1 MRATLLTTWFPT
13 QAAPSR
19 GSFVVRDAR
28 AIAEHAQVRLVHLVP
43 PADDDGTRR
52 LVHEGLD
59 VLRIPMDPR
68 RPDQVL
74 RAARALGPA
83 LDGADVVHSM
93 AFSTLLPLALR
104 RPRAPWLH
112 TEHWSALTTP
122 ETLPAPARIALPV
135 LSRLLA
141 APDRATAVCEYLA
154 EPLRVVRGHRPTDV
168 VPCIVDPG
176 TLVPRRDRTDGSLR
190 LVSTGGLIDRKDP
203 LVAVRTV
210 AELAGRGVDA
220 RLTWLGEGPLR
231 EQTLA
236 LARDLGIDGRIALPG
251 TASAAGVREA
261 LGRADL
267 FFGPTR
273 ADNFFVSAA
282 EAIVAGRPVVLG
294 ATGGQGEYV
303 EPSVGSLIDA
313 QDPVR
318 YADAILDVDART
330 RDLSSE
336 DIAATIGG
344 RFSTRAVG
352 AAYAAQYTRLLDEAE
367 DAAGGDSAGTG
378 VQR

>member
-13 QAAPSR
+13 QEAPSR
-19 GSFVVRDAR
+19 GSFVVRDAL
-28 AIAEHAQVRLVHLVP
+28 AIAEHADVRLVHLVP

-59 VLRIPMDPR
+59 ALRLPMDPR

-83 LDGADVVHSM
+83 LEGSDVVHSM

-122 ETLPAPARIALPV
+122 ETLPAPARIALPA

-141 APDRATAVCEYLA
+141 RPDRATAVCEYLA
-154 EPLRVVRGHRPTDV
+154 EPLRAVRGHRPTDV

-176 TLVPRRDRTDGSLR
+176 PLVPRRERADGTLR

-210 AELAGRGVDA
+210 AELTGRGIDA
-220 RLTWLGEGPLR
+220 HLTWLGEGPLR
-231 EQTLA
+231 EATLA
-236 LARDLGIDGRIALPG
+236 LAAEFGIAGRIALPG
-251 TASAAGVREA
+251 TASAEGVREA

-330 RDLSSE
+330 QDLGSE
-336 DIAATIGG
+336 EIAATIGD

-352 AAYAAQYTRLLDEAE
+352 AAYAAQYTRLLDEAAG
-367 DAAGGDSAGTG
+367 DAGDGLERA
-378 VQR
+378 VLPR

>member
-13 QAAPSR
+13 QEAPSR
-19 GSFVVRDAR
+19 GSFVVRDAL
-28 AIAEHAQVRLVHLVP
+28 AIAEHADVRLVHLVP

-59 VLRIPMDPR
+59 VLRLPMDPR
-68 RPDQVL
+68 RPDRVL

-83 LDGADVVHSM
+83 LEGSDVVHSM

-122 ETLPAPARIALPV
+122 ETLPAPARIALPA

-141 APDRATAVCEYLA
+141 RPDRATAVCEYLA
-154 EPLRVVRGHRPTDV
+154 EPLRAVRGHRPTDV

-176 TLVPRRDRTDGSLR
+176 PLVPRRERADDMLR

-210 AELAGRGVDA
+210 AELTSRGIDTH
-220 RLTWLGEGPLR
+220 LTWLGEGPLR
-231 EQTLA
+231 EATLA
-236 LARDLGIDGRIALPG
+236 LAAELGIAGRIALPG
-251 TASAAGVREA
+251 TASGEGVREA

-318 YADAILDVDART
+318 YAEAILEVDART
-330 RDLSSE
+330 RDLGSE
-336 DIAATIGG
+336 EIAATIGE

-352 AAYAAQYTRLLDEAE
+352 AAYAAQYTRLLDEAAG
-367 DAAGGDSAGTG
+367 DAGDGLERAGLP
-378 VQR
+378 R